1 MREPIV
7 SISGIRGIFGESL
20 YPENIIKYTKA
31 FAAYAINKKI
41 VIGRDG
47 RLNGEII
54 EKIVESTLL
63 FCGCEVVNIGVAPT
77 PTVTLAVES
86 LKAAGGIII
95 TASHNPQEWNGM
107 KFVNSKGIFLD
118 ADENKDFL
126 AFAEK
131 DNDSYAAVE
140 KVKQIEYYP
149 GFFEYHIQKVLKIKS
164 VNTAKIKR
172 RKFKVVVD
180 CVNSS
185 GSVIVPELL
194 KKLGCK
200 VIKVDSDGSGI
211 FTRKP
216 EPVPENLKQVCK
228 AVKKHK
234 ADIGI
239 VVDPDADRLVI
250 ITEKGEPFGEENTIT
265 TAVNHVLK
273 SVKKSKRIAAV
284 NLSTSRSVD
293 DVVEL
298 HGGKLYKSAVGEI
311 NVIKKMKECGAVIGG
326 EGSGGVILPEVHY
339 GRDSLVGIVLILS
352 EIADFKGKVS
362 EYKKSLPEY
371 YIRKSKIS
379 LEGIDAES
387 LLRFLKQRYYKYPQN
402 SDDGLRIDMDRSW
415 ANFRKSNTE
424 PIMRIITEA
433 PTVAEAENLQEKF
446 ISEINEFLEKNSMIP
461 A

>member
-1 MREPIV
+1 MKEPIV

-31 FAAYAINKKI
+31 FAAYSGNKKI

-47 RLNGEII
+47 RLNGDII

-118 ADENKDFL
+118 TDENKDFL
-126 AFAEK
+126 AFAER
-131 DNDSYAAVE
+131 DNDPYTAVE

-164 VNTAKIKR
+164 VNTTKIKR

-200 VIKVDSDGSGI
+200 VIKVDCDGSGI

-216 EPVPENLKQVCK
+216 EPVPENLKLVCK

-265 TAVNHVLK
+265 TAVQHVL
-273 SVKKSKRIAAV
+273 SNAKKHKRIAAV

-293 DVVEL
+293 DVVENL
-298 HGGKLYKSAVGEI
+298 GGKLFKSPVGEI
-311 NVIKKMKECGAVIGG
+311 NVIKKMKECGAIVGG
-326 EGSGGVILPEVHY
+326 EGSGGIILPEVHY

-362 EYKKSLPEY
+362 EYKKTLPVY
-371 YIRKSKIS
+371 HIRKSKINLVGVDADS
-379 LEGIDAES
+379 LF
-387 LLRFLKQRYYKYPQN
+387 RFLKQRYYNYGQN
-402 SDDGLRIDMDRSW
+402 TDDGLRIDMERAW
-415 ANFRKSNTE
+415 VNFRCSNTE

-446 ISEINEFLEKNSMIP
+446 LSEINEFLSKNSKIP